1 MGDLNA
7 GLLAGVAGVP
17 GAQSGQLQGRAAA
30 PAQAV
35 LQARPSRY
43 AVDHGVSIE
52 QLAQFDEKQV
62 AQWISTAFPRLG
74 QFAPLFIEHQIE
86 GPLFLRLTDD
96 MLREMGINCAS
107 VPSARPRHKLDPRL
121 GQAAAAPSTL

>member
-7 GLLAGVAGVP
+7 GLLAGVGGVP
-17 GAQSGQLQGRAAA
+17 GAQNGQLQGGAAA

-74 QFAPLFIEHQIE
+74 QFAPLF
-86 GPLFLRLTDD
+86 GSLFEVQNIADAVVLVKSTVERVVKT
-96 MLREMGINCAS
+96 NQTA
-107 VPSARPRHKLDPRL
+107 HK
-121 GQAAAAPSTL
+121 